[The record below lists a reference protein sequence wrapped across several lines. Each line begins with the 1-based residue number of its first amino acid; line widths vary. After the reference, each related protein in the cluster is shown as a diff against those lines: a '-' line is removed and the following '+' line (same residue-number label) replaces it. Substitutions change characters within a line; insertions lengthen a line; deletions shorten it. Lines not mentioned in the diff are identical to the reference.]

1 VIGEGAGGI
10 PERLFPESLTERSES
25 HLKLYVGIDVS
36 SKELEACFMGSDG
49 EKLQTLTVANNLQG
63 ASHLRDRIVA
73 AADKHAVTEIHI
85 GLEATSVY
93 SWHPAMYLH
102 EDPALKARKAK
113 VFTINPKLVN
123 KFKEAYPDMDKTDR
137 VDAWVIADRLRF
149 GRLTTTIVM
158 QEQYVALQR
167 LTRMRFH
174 LVHSLTREKQYFLQ
188 NLFYKCN
195 AFTTEVESS
204 VFGHAILEMLSEKYS
219 LDDIA
224 AIDVADLADYLRD
237 KGRNRFPD
245 PDNVA
250 RCIQKAARAS
260 YRLSK
265 VVEDSIDLVLGT
277 SIQTIRSI
285 QTQLKDLDKAI
296 ERILDGIPGAKC
308 LRSIPGIDKVYAAG
322 ILAELGDIDRF
333 HDQAAV
339 AKYAGLT
346 WRKNQ
351 SGAFEAEDTKR
362 IRSGNRFLRYYLVE
376 AANSVK
382 NRDPEFGEYY
392 RKKYAEVP
400 KHQHKRAL
408 VLTARKLVRLVDAL
422 LRNDQ
427 LYTPRRK
434 VTTAKD

>member
-1 VIGEGAGGI
+1 MK
-10 PERLFPESLTERSES
+10 LF
-25 HLKLYVGIDVS
+25 VGIDVS
-36 SKELEACFMGSDG
+36 AKELETCFMNTDG
-49 EKLQTLTVANNLQG
+49 DRLETLTVQNNLEG
-63 ASHLRDRIVA
+63 AAYLRDRIVA
-73 AADKHAVTEIHI
+73 LADKHAVSEIHI

-93 SWHPAMYLH
+93 SWHPAMYFH
-102 EDPALKARKAK
+102 QDAALQERKTK
-113 VFTINPKLVN
+113 VFTINPKLVS
-123 KFKEAYPDMDKTDR
+123 KFREAYPDLDKTDR
-137 VDAWVIADRLRF
+137 LDAWVIADRLRF

-174 LVHSLTREKQYFLQ
+174 LIHNLTREKQYFLQ

-224 AIDVADLADYLRD
+224 TMEVGDLADYLRD

-245 PDNVA
+245 PENVA

-277 SIQTIRSI
+277 SIQAIRSI
-285 QTQLKDLDKAI
+285 QAQLKDLDKAI
-296 ERILDGIPGAKC
+296 EKVLETIPGALC
-308 LRSIPGIDKVYAAG
+308 LRSVPGIDRVYAAG
-322 ILAELGDIDRF
+322 LLAEIGDIARF
-333 HDQAAV
+333 SDQAAL

-346 WRKNQ
+346 WRKQQ

-362 IRSGNRFLRYYLVE
+362 IKSGNRFLRYYLVE

-382 NRDPEFGEYY
+382 NRDEEFGAYY
-392 RKKYAEVP
+392 RKKFQEVP

-408 VLTARKLVRLVDAL
+408 VLTARKLVRLVDVL
-422 LRNDQ
+422 LRNGQ
-427 LYTPRRK
+427 LYTPRKK
-434 VTTAKD
+434 VTPAKD

>member
-1 VIGEGAGGI
+1 MT
-10 PERLFPESLTERSES
+10 LF
-25 HLKLYVGIDVS
+25 VGIDVS
-36 SKELEACFMGSDG
+36 SKELETCFMNTDG
-49 EKLQTLTVANNLQG
+49 DKLETLTVKNNLEG
-63 ASHLRDRIVA
+63 AAHLRDRIVA
-73 AADKHAVTEIHI
+73 LADKHAVSEIHI
-85 GLEATSVY
+85 GLESTSVY

-102 EDPALKARKAK
+102 SDPTLQERHTK
-113 VFTINPKLVN
+113 VFTMNPKLVS
-123 KFKEAYPDMDKTDR
+123 KFRETYPDLNKTDR
-137 VDAWVIADRLRF
+137 LDAWVIADRLRF

-174 LVHSLTREKQYFLQ
+174 LIHNLTREKQYFLQ

-224 AIDVADLADYLRD
+224 TMDVGDLADYLRD

-245 PDNVA
+245 PENVA

-277 SIQTIRSI
+277 SIQAIRSI
-285 QTQLKDLDKAI
+285 QAQLKDLDKAI
-296 ERILDGIPGAKC
+296 EQILETIPGSLC
-308 LRSIPGIDKVYAAG
+308 LRSVPGIDRVYAAG
-322 ILAELGDIDRF
+322 ILAEIGDIERF
-333 HDQAAV
+333 SDQAAV

-346 WRKNQ
+346 WRKSQ

-362 IRSGNRFLRYYLVE
+362 IKSGNRFLRYYLVE

-382 NRDPEFGEYY
+382 NRDEEFGEYY
-392 RKKYAEVP
+392 RKKYKEVP

-408 VLTARKLVRLVDAL
+408 VLTARKLVRLVDVL
-422 LRNDQ
+422 LRNGQ
-427 LYTPRRK
+427 LYTPRK
-434 VTTAKD
+434 KATPAKD